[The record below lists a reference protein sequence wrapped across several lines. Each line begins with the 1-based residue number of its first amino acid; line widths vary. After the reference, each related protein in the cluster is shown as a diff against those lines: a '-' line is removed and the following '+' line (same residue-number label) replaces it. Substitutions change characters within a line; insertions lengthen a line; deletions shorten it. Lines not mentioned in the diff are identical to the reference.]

1 MSLAWTRRIQGGWRW
16 NDGGEGPLIDKDELY
31 EVGVGPVAAP
41 KALWQTSTPSL
52 AISGSERSALATSA
66 PESVV
71 WVRQV
76 GTHARSVP
84 LALTTLS

>member
-1 MSLAWTRRIQGGWRW
+1 MRLGSE
-16 NDGGEGPLIDKDELY
+16 GGEVPLVEASELY
-31 EVGVGPVAAP
+31 EVGVGPVSAP
-41 KALWQTSTPSL
+41 LALWQTSTPSL
-52 AISGSERSALATSA
+52 AISGSERMALAASA

-76 GTHARSVP
+76 GSYARSVP